1 MSTTPPLFQLTHPL
15 TPAEVLAY
23 ETDLER
29 LQGNILKSHGR
40 NAAAHLFVTFTP
52 GKVAEVRRF
61 LRDLPITS
69 AAEQQRQI
77 DRFKRDGT
85 NAPLVG
91 LYLSATGYA
100 YLGASTAGFSREF
113 QGGMRAASGRL
124 SDVPVGRWQ
133 PKYQREIHA
142 MILLA
147 HDDVPELTAALARL
161 QGLAAGLVDD
171 SVEMGQV
178 IRNKTEDAIEHFG
191 YADGLSQP
199 LFFADQVAQPAT
211 KHWDPSAGPS
221 LVLVKDPLGNSDQDC
236 GTYFVFRK
244 LEQDVRGFKE
254 REQALADALELTGDD
269 RKRAGALVVGRF
281 QDGTPVALTDR
292 PGGTKERNDFAYP
305 TLDVPG
311 DKCPFVAHIRKTN
324 PRGDSVSR
332 GGTLEA
338 ERKRRIARRGI
349 TYGPQILPGAA
360 LPEGGVG
367 LLFQCC
373 QSSLAEQFEF
383 LQGKW
388 ANNDGFVQN
397 GTGRDP
403 VIGQSPDG
411 TFPAA
416 SYPPAWNAGGR
427 IPFDFH
433 GFVTL
438 RGGEY
443 FFAPSLSYVKNL

>member
-1 MSTTPPLFQLTHPL
+1 MHPL

-23 ETDLER
+23 EADLER

-40 NAAAHLFVTFTP
+40 SAAAHLFVTFTP
-52 GKVAEVRRF
+52 DKVAEVRRF

-77 DRFKRDGT
+77 DQFKRDGT
-85 NAPLVG
+85 NAPFVG
-91 LYLSATGYA
+91 LYLSAPGYA
-100 YLGASTAGFSREF
+100 YLGASTAGFSQEF
-113 QGGMRAASGRL
+113 QGGMQAAGGRL
-124 SDVPVGRWQ
+124 GDVPVARWE
-133 PKYQREIHA
+133 PEYQRQIHG

-147 HDDVPELTAALARL
+147 HNTESELTAAVARL
-161 QGLAAGLVDD
+161 RELSAGLVAE
-171 SVEMGQV
+171 SVEMGRV
-178 IRNKTEDAIEHFG
+178 IRNDAKDPIEHFG

-199 LFFADQVAQPAT
+199 LFFADQVAPLAT

-221 LVLVKDPLGNSDQDC
+221 LVLAKDPLGSSDQDS

-244 LEQDVRGFKE
+244 LEQNVRGFKE
-254 REQALADALELTGDD
+254 REQALADALHLTGGA
-269 RKRAGALVVGRF
+269 RERAGALAVGRF
-281 QDGTPVALTDR
+281 RDGTPVALTDH
-292 PGGTKERNDFAYP
+292 PGGTKEKNDFAYP

-324 PRGDSVSR
+324 PRGDSVAR

-349 TYGPQILPGAA
+349 TYGPQTLPGAA
-360 LPEGGVG
+360 LPEAGVG

-383 LQGKW
+383 IHGKW
-388 ANNDGFVQN
+388 ANNDGFVKD

-403 VIGQSPDG
+403 VIGQSLDG

-416 SYPPAWNAGGR
+416 SYPPEWNAGGR

-443 FFAPSLSYVKNL
+443 FFAPSLTYVKNL